1 MIRGDPRFMSP
12 HHSDESGEIVEHGET
27 QSLFENPSHPYTQQL
42 VRLSLL

>member
-1 MIRGDPRFMSP
+1 MKA
-12 HHSDESGEIVEHGET
+12 GEIVEHGET

>member
-1 MIRGDPRFMSP
+1 
-12 HHSDESGEIVEHGET
+12 VEHGET